1 MASYRNG
8 TLQQKAENNLHYIWI
23 SEPAPFLIPA
33 RNETM
38 SSKAMRSLSR
48 ISPLPNFQIYMFSA
62 YIQLHGPLNVIC
74 PQRYL
79 REIRIRRVI
88 PKDCVRGL
96 SPCAK
101 AVGVVRAFEQ
111 RVIGWRL
118 ALESTA
124 DCWCLWR
131 GAIRFMEGER
141 IVEQGA
147 EGRKGY

>member
-38 SSKAMRSLSR
+38 SSKATRSPSP
-48 ISPLPNFQIYMFSA
+48 ISPLPNFQIYMSSPH
-62 YIQLHGPLNVIC
+62 IQLHGPLIVIC
-74 PQRYL
+74 RQRYL

-101 AVGVVRAFEQ
+101 AVAVVRAFEQ
-111 RVIGWRL
+111 
-118 ALESTA
+118 
-124 DCWCLWR
+124 
-131 GAIRFMEGER
+131 
-141 IVEQGA
+141 
-147 EGRKGY
+147 